1 MIYSPRRGA
10 SVQSEQEGSIVADVA
25 LPIVLGTAA
34 GIGTGFL
41 IFAVAVARLGLMAW
55 IWP

>member
-1 MIYSPRRGA
+1 MISSPRRGA
-10 SVQSEQEGSIVADVA
+10 SLRSEPQGSIVADVA
-25 LPIVLGTAA
+25 VPIVLGTAA